1 MILTIHSPDDMPKN
15 IKEQEPTLTEF
26 VVTETY
32 VVRARTREEV
42 QQMVEDNDFKYGINR
57 HEVHIEVNF

>member
-1 MILTIHSPDDMPKN
+1 MRDATIKS
-15 IKEQEPTLTEF
+15 EPSLTEF

-32 VVRARTREEV
+32 VVRARTQAEV

>member
-1 MILTIHSPDDMPKN
+1 MDINYLWRKGTMPE
-15 IKEQEPTLTEF
+15 EQEPMLTEF

-32 VVRARTREEV
+32 IVPARTREEV
-42 QQMVEDNDFKYGINR
+42 QQMIEDDDFKYGMRR

>member
-1 MILTIHSPDDMPKN
+1 MSQGT
-15 IKEQEPTLTEF
+15 KEREPMLTEF

-32 VVRARTREEV
+32 IVPARTREEV
-42 QQMVEDNDFKYGINR
+42 QQMIEDDDFKYGMRR

>member
-1 MILTIHSPDDMPKN
+1 MSQGT
-15 IKEQEPTLTEF
+15 KEQEPTLTEF

-32 VVRARTREEV
+32 IVPARTREEV
-42 QQMVEDNDFKYGINR
+42 QQMIEDDDFKYGMRR

>member
-1 MILTIHSPDDMPKN
+1 MILITHSQVDMSQGTKD
-15 IKEQEPTLTEF
+15 QEPTLTEF

-32 VVRARTREEV
+32 IVPARTREEV
-42 QQMVEDNDFKYGINR
+42 QQMIEDDDFKYGMRR

>member
-1 MILTIHSPDDMPKN
+1 MSQDT
-15 IKEQEPTLTEF
+15 KEQEPMLTEF

-32 VVRARTREEV
+32 VVRARTQEEV

>member
-1 MILTIHSPDDMPKN
+1 MILTTHSQVDMSKGT
-15 IKEQEPTLTEF
+15 KEQEPTLTEF